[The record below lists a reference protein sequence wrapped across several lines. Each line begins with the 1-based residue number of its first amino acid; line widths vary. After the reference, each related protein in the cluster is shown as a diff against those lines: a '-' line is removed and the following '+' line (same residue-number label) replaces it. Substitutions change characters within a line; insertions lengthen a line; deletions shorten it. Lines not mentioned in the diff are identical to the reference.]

1 MTRNFSAPR
10 YMVWLILPLVLVAAV
25 AAWIAFDPGFRRGHQ
40 IANLST
46 DAPPKDEF
54 ERRIQDYLMA
64 HPDVIMQSVNQLEA
78 RQRAKDETEVQSI
91 VKGRAD
97 EIFRDAA
104 TPVSGNPIGD
114 ITLVEFF
121 DYNCPYCRQVASVV
135 TKAEEADPQ
144 LRIAYKEFPILGPN
158 STFAAKAALAA
169 NKQGK
174 YIAFHR
180 ALYGVRGAV
189 DPGKVKEV
197 AIAIGLD
204 MDRLNADMT
213 DPAIQA
219 AITKNIALAQ
229 ALRINGTPG
238 FVMGDQILRGATDFE
253 TLQAMIR
260 TAREHRQ

>member
-1 MTRNFSAPR
+1 MTYRLWARR
-10 YMVWLILPLVLVAAV
+10 YIAWLVLPLVLVGAV

-46 DAPPKDEF
+46 DAPKDEF
-54 ERRIQDYLMA
+54 ERRMHDYLMA
-64 HPDVIMQSVNQLEA
+64 HPDVIMQSVNQVEA
-78 RQRAKDETEVQSI
+78 LRRAKDETEVQAI
-91 VKGRAD
+91 VKSRAD

-104 TPVSGNPIGD
+104 TPVSGDPNGD
-114 ITLVEFF
+114 VTLVEFF
-121 DYNCPYCRQVASVV
+121 DYNCPYCRQMAPVM

-158 STFAAKAALAA
+158 STFAATAALAA

-174 YIAFHR
+174 YVAFHK
-180 ALYGVRGAV
+180 ALYEVHGAV

-197 AIAIGLD
+197 AIAVGLD
-204 MDRLNADMT
+204 MDRLNADMA
-213 DPAIQA
+213 DPAIRA
-219 AITKNIALAQ
+219 AIAKNLALAE

-253 TLQAMIR
+253 TLQSMIR